1 MINLK
6 PLKNRVLAINY
17 REVFLSLANEIICIS
32 WTEDIKS
39 KVQNVKTK

>member
-17 REVFLSLANEIICIS
+17 REVFLFLANEINNMYFM
-32 WTEDIKS
+32 DGRHQ
-39 KVQNVKTK
+39 V